1 MLPLVSAFDALGL
14 PAVSQVLQQL
24 LLWLP
29 RLVVAIIT
37 LVIGGLAANALGR
50 LIRGATAES
59 GLRNPDLLASVGR
72 IAVWAL
78 AIVVAVNQIDIATSL
93 VNTLF
98 TATIGG
104 IALALGLAFGL
115 GGRETAGLI
124 VRSWY
129 EPGQLA
135 RPRILRA
142 TSILSRNPDDR
153 SESETVA
160 PPQARP
166 SAATA
171 DGGPG
176 EAHVH
181 TTWPGSDTGSGA
193 YGRPQH

>member
-1 MLPLVSAFDALGL
+1 MSTAATGTDWGTAVMMSLAAALTMFMEAIPRVVGFLVILLIGWLIAAAVAR
-14 PAVSQVLQQL
+14 AVSTILRTV
-24 LLWLP
+24 
-29 RLVVAIIT
+29 RF
-37 LVIGGLAANALGR
+37 NALGR
-50 LIRGATAES
+50 LIRGAAAES
-59 GLRNPDLLASVGR
+59 GLGKPDLLASVGR

-129 EPGQLA
+129 ESGQLA

-142 TSILSRNPDDR
+142 TSSLSRNPDDDR

-160 PPQARP
+160 PLQARP
-166 SAATA
+166 SADTA
-171 DGGPG
+171 
-176 EAHVH
+176 
-181 TTWPGSDTGSGA
+181 
-193 YGRPQH
+193 